1 MIPDKNAGP
10 VAVGIPSTLD
20 RYPSVRLTYINNISL
35 IKGNNVRQIAAH
47 APSPGLYTS
56 MPGERRLQAGW
67 SGPTAGSSGG
77 QGHSN

>member
-1 MIPDKNAGP
+1 
-10 VAVGIPSTLD
+10 
-20 RYPSVRLTYINNISL
+20 LTYINNISL

-56 MPGERRLQAGW
+56 LPGEKRLQAGW
-67 SGPTAGSSGG
+67 SGPTAGSGGG